1 MTSSFKCPWLPYPE
15 SFFFWLIDWLADF
28 LLSCTSSS
36 SSNSGS
42 VSLAR
47 TWSRKDKTCCCSS
60 WASSS
65 ASAVASVAASE
76 ALILQKIGKDKDGFP
91 RETFLYISSC
101 SWAATTSSLSKL
113 SQLVLVEVELEELD
127 LLSLFRWPAGV
138 TVNRPASVVGRT
150 TCELVS
156 LSSSPSSPILNTAA
170 GMDLRRCLQMKA
182 LPFRYTSRPSLR
194 GLKCQ

>member
-36 SSNSGS
+36 SFSSSGS

-65 ASAVASVAASE
+65 ASAVASASE
-76 ALILQKIGKDKDGFP
+76 AVILQKIGKDKDGFP
-91 RETFLYISSC
+91 GETFLYISSC

-113 SQLVLVEVELEELD
+113 SQLVEVEVELEVLD

-138 TVNRPASVVGRT
+138 TVKRPASVVGRT
-150 TCELVS
+150 TAELVS
-156 LSSSPSSPILNTAA
+156 LSSSPSSPILNMAA

-182 LPFRYTSRPSLR
+182 RLIYI
-194 GLKCQ
+194 